1 MHIVLLILKILG
13 IVLLCI
19 VLLVLLILAALLF
32 SAFRYEVKA
41 EGNKDGP
48 EVHANV
54 RVRWLLGLVSVRALF
69 DTPSDLGVTAKLFG
83 IPVFR
88 MKPKKNAAENPS
100 KDEEKKEKDGDDKA
114 AETKPECDDGKAADA
129 KKDEK
134 QDGASDSIEDSG
146 KKDNAGDEKEA
157 AKETA
162 ESADEKTESE
172 KTDDAK
178 DNAATDDGKAEA
190 ESDSKE
196 DSLSD
201 EAAEALDK
209 PKQSLKEKI
218 SGKYKAI
225 REKVSSLMD
234 SLRAMLHLFRK
245 KKGLLVQYAKKKY
258 VKTAIISTWDRLY
271 WILRHLAPKKYK
283 GNVAFGMEDPALTG
297 EIFAAIS
304 PVYFYFNDYLTLMPV
319 FENKLSVG
327 GDIYL
332 KGRIRLFGIL
342 LRAWK
347 VYRDKNVRKVIR
359 DSKEVKELLT
369 KTPDEVK
376 ECFKPA
382 A

>member
-100 KDEEKKEKDGDDKA
+100 KDEEKK
-114 AETKPECDDGKAADA
+114 
-129 KKDEK
+129 
-134 QDGASDSIEDSG
+134 
-146 KKDNAGDEKEA
+146 DNAGGEKEE

-178 DNAATDDGKAEA
+178 DNAATDDGKEEA
-190 ESDSKE
+190 KSDSKE

-258 VKTAIISTWDRLY
+258 VKAAIISTWDRLY